1 MRYLHELKTRKEV
14 IDFLGVCSSKL
25 AKAMKDGG
33 GFNVN
38 GVDYEISR
46 QLNFCHSMRQSDKC
60 CCGEI

>member
-38 GVDYEISR
+38 GVVGNKVFTHEFIV
-46 QLNFCHSMRQSDKC
+46 LL
-60 CCGEI
+60 E